1 MNQLQKKTKIEARNV
16 INGTVKTTEERFDSL
31 SNNNVLKSAIVFNP
45 QNWPKGEALNFYG
58 DQEVQCIYDVYQ
70 QPLKAR
76 HVYLTQCEIQWTEI
90 KRHTSRKKKIQMKLK
105 LKVKRTLQAN
115 ITSGLR

>member
-1 MNQLQKKTKIEARNV
+1 MKLASLVGIAERLDQKEARKITMNQLQKKTKIEARNV
-16 INGTVKTTEERFDSL
+16 INGTVKNIEERFDSL

-45 QNWPKGEALNFYG
+45 QNWPEGEALNFYG

-76 HVYLTQCEIQWTEI
+76 YVYLTQCEIQ
-90 KRHTSRKKKIQMKLK
+90 
-105 LKVKRTLQAN
+105 
-115 ITSGLR
+115 

>member
-1 MNQLQKKTKIEARNV
+1 MNQLQKKKIEARNV
-16 INGTVKTTEERFDSL
+16 INGTVKNIEERFDSL

-45 QNWPKGEALNFYG
+45 QNWPEGEALNFYG

-76 HVYLTQCEIQWTEI
+76 YVYLTQCEIQWTEI
-90 KRHTSRKKKIQMKLK
+90 K
-105 LKVKRTLQAN
+105 
-115 ITSGLR
+115 